1 MVLNEKK
8 SKLMVFNF
16 TRKYQFATR
25 IQMND
30 ILLETI
36 HETKI
41 LGLTITSNLSWRNN
55 TNNLVTK
62 ANKRMIIIIK
72 LIEFPVPIED
82 LTMIYCQ
89 FIRCMLE
96 FNSNVWFS
104 SITEEESDDLER
116 VQRNACR
123 IILGNKYTDYE
134 MALQHLN
141 IETLKTRREKLA
153 LKFGQKCLEIDQMKK
168 HFKKNESNV
177 HNLRQKEEFEV
188 KFASSTRLYN
198 SSIPTLQR
206 MMNSA

>member
-116 VQRNACR
+116 VQRNACK
-123 IILGNKYTDYE
+123 IILGNKYIDY
-134 MALQHLN
+134 
-141 IETLKTRREKLA
+141 
-153 LKFGQKCLEIDQMKK
+153 
-168 HFKKNESNV
+168 
-177 HNLRQKEEFEV
+177 
-188 KFASSTRLYN
+188 
-198 SSIPTLQR
+198 
-206 MMNSA
+206 